1 MALPPSPPLP
11 PPPLAPLGLNADAYV
26 TIFFVCAAIA
36 GFLVAAVYSGS
47 LRCEDPPEEK
57 APVLAP
63 EPPPVDDREAGPET
77 DESEQTETV
86 SPNAHSPDNA
96 QL

>member
-1 MALPPSPPLP
+1 MELPPSSPLP
-11 PPPLAPLGLNADAYV
+11 PPSAPLGAEAEVYV
-26 TIFFVCAAIA
+26 TIFLVCAAIS

-63 EPPPVDDREAGPET
+63 EPPPVDDQEAGPET
-77 DESEQTETV
+77 DASEQTETV
-86 SPNAHSPDNA
+86 SPNAQSPDNA
-96 QL
+96 PL